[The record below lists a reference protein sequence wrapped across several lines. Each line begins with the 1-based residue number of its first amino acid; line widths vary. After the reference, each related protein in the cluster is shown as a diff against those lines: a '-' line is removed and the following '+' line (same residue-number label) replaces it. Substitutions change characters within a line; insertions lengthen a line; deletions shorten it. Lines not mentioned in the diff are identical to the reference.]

1 MAADS
6 RTGELRDF
14 LLRHAVA
21 ILLVLGLLIRCLWG
35 WKHGFDYAVGEAANV
50 AISIA
55 RDGTFADTFARGS
68 GLSAHF
74 TPSMTLVAGGV
85 YTLFGVRTG
94 AAELVLAALS
104 IGLSLASGYLWY
116 RVVREVG
123 APRWA
128 ALVALAMFCLLPMN
142 FGLEVVAFRAWEG
155 ALAAASAALCLL
167 IALRLDRAAAP
178 TWKGFTGL
186 AIACALTFFV
196 NQAIGLAVYGAM
208 GLLLL
213 RRFPVRRWL
222 AAIGIAALCLIAV
235 LTPWTVRNAVVF
247 DRFIPLRS
255 NLGLELSLANS
266 PAATTGQDEH
276 ARFLNRL
283 RTIHPLESEA
293 AFQTMMRAGGE
304 IAYADALGKQA
315 KAWIAGNPGQ
325 FAALSLHHLREFYF
339 PPAWQWNIYTEGAQ
353 AVGLRQALV
362 WGLSILGLLGALLLP
377 KIYGSRALY
386 LAIFVLA
393 PALPYVIV
401 QPILRYRYLIF
412 APMMF
417 CATILLVWILAR
429 MLSRARARPAG

>member
-1 MAADS
+1 MTDS
-6 RTGELRDF
+6 RAGELRDR
-14 LLRHAVA
+14 LMRQAVP

-35 WKHGFDYAVGEAANV
+35 WKHGFDFAVGEAANV

-55 RDGTFADTFARGS
+55 RDGMFADTFARGS

-74 TPSMTLVAGGV
+74 TPSMTLIAGGV
-85 YTLFGVRTG
+85 YALLGVRTV

-116 RVVREVG
+116 RVVREIGV
-123 APRWA
+123 PRGG
-128 ALVALAMFCLLPMN
+128 ALVALALFCLLPMN

-155 ALAAASAALCLL
+155 ALAAAGAALCLL

-178 TWKGFTGL
+178 TWKAFTGL
-186 AIACALTFFV
+186 AIVCAVTFFV

-213 RRFPVRRWL
+213 RRFPVRRWPG
-222 AAIGIAALCLIAV
+222 AIGIAALCLAAV
-235 LTPWTVRNAVVF
+235 LAPWVIRNAVAF

-266 PAATTGQDEH
+266 PAATTGADEH
-276 ARFLNRL
+276 AQFLQRL
-283 RTIHPLESEA
+283 RTIHPLESKS
-293 AFQTMMRAGGE
+293 AFRTMMQAGGE
-304 IAYADALGKQA
+304 IPYADALGKEA
-315 KAWIAGNPGQ
+315 KAWIAENPGT
-325 FAALSLHHLREFYF
+325 FAALCLHHLREFYF

-353 AVGLRQALV
+353 AVGPRQALV
-362 WGLSILGLLGALLLP
+362 WGLSVLGLLGALLLP

-386 LAIFVLA
+386 PAVFVLA
-393 PALPYVIV
+393 PALPYLIV

-412 APMMF
+412 APMLF
-417 CATILLVWILAR
+417 CATVLLVWIAMR
-429 MLSRARARPAG
+429 MLSRAKAQPAS

>member
-6 RTGELRDF
+6 RAAGLRD
-14 LLRHAVA
+14 V
-21 ILLVLGLLIRCLWG
+21 LIRNGALILIALGALIRLAWL

-55 RDGTFADTFARGS
+55 RNGTFADTFARGS

-85 YTLFGVRTG
+85 YALFGVRTVMS
-94 AAELVLAALS
+94 ELVLAALS

-116 RVVREVG
+116 RVVLALG
-123 APRWA
+123 APRLA
-128 ALVALAMFCLLPMN
+128 ALVALALFCLLPMN

-155 ALAAASAALCLL
+155 ALAAAGAALCLL
-167 IALRLDRAAAP
+167 IALRLDRSDSP
-178 TWKGFTGL
+178 SWKAFTGL
-186 AIACALTFFV
+186 AIVCALTFFV

-213 RRFPVRRWL
+213 RRFPVRRWP
-222 AAIGIAALCLIAV
+222 AAIGIAALCLAAT
-235 LTPWTVRNAVVF
+235 LAPWTTRNAAVF

-266 PAATTGQDEH
+266 PAATTGADEH
-276 ARFLNRL
+276 ERFLQRL
-283 RTIHPLESEA
+283 RTIHPLESDS

-304 IAYADALGKQA
+304 IAYADALGKEA
-315 KAWIAGNPGQ
+315 KAWIVENPGK
-325 FAALSLHHLREFYF
+325 FVALCLHHLREFYF

-362 WGLSILGLLGALLLP
+362 WGLSVLGLLGALLLP
-377 KIYGSRALY
+377 KVYGSRALY
-386 LAIFVLA
+386 PAVFVLA
-393 PALPYVIV
+393 PALPYLIV

-412 APMMF
+412 APMLF
-417 CATILLVWILAR
+417 CATIMLMWIVMR
-429 MLSRARARPAG
+429 MLGRAGPRPAA